1 MARKIRGFERV
12 LDVPSLAAVAFGE
25 IASSVY
31 FALGVVALFALGFT
45 PWVLLLVGAV
55 FGLVAL
61 SYAEG
66 TAALPQAGGGGGFFS
81 SRAPS
86 TTCWASWSAGCSS
99 STT

>member
-66 TAALPQAGGGGGFFS
+66 TAALPQAGGGALFVARAFNDLLGFLV
-81 SRAPS
+81 R
-86 TTCWASWSAGCSS
+86 G
-99 STT
+99 